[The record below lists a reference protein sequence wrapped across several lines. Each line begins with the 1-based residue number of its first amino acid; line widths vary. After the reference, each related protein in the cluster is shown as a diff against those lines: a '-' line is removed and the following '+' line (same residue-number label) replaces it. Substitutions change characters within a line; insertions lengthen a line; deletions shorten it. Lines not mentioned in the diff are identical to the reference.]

1 MKKLWRLLIPLL
13 LVAAAIGLWRSQQDG
28 GMSGGDGLKLYGN
41 VDMREV
47 GLAANASGRIVE
59 MPVREGEAVRQGQ
72 LLARLDGDRQ
82 QALAERAQAQV
93 EVAQAVLARMLA
105 GSRPEDISRAEA
117 ELAGA
122 RVHATD
128 AARTAE
134 RLQSLASQQLAS
146 RQQADN
152 AAALAQAAKQGENA
166 AALAARLARLGPRAE
181 DIDAAR
187 AGLKE
192 AQAQLALAAKE
203 LADTALHAPSDGIIR
218 NRILEPGDMAS
229 PQRPIYT
236 LAVTDPLWVRAYVS
250 EAELGRVHPGM
261 AASVATDSFPD
272 RRYRGWVG
280 YISPTAEFTPQSVQ
294 TEEMR
299 TQLVYQVRIFV
310 CNPQGELRLGMPA
323 SVHIP
328 LKQTPSPAG
337 NSDPCHAQE

>member
-1 MKKLWRLLIPLL
+1 MKKMLRLLIPLL
-13 LVAAAIGLWRSQQDG
+13 LVAAAAGLWRSQQDG
-28 GMSGGDGLKLYGN
+28 GISGDDSLKLYGN

-47 GLAANASGRIVE
+47 GLAANASGRIIE

-82 QALAERAQAQV
+82 QALTGRAQAQV

-117 ELAGA
+117 ELAAA
-122 RVHATD
+122 RAQATD

-134 RLQSLASQQLAS
+134 RLQSLSSQQLAS

-166 AALAARLARLGPRAE
+166 AAEAVKLARIGPRSE

-203 LADTALHAPSDGIIR
+203 LADTTLYAPSAGIIR

-250 EAELGRVHPGM
+250 EAELGRVQPGM
-261 AASVATDSFPD
+261 AASVATDSFPGKT
-272 RRYRGWVG
+272 YRGWVG

-294 TEEMR
+294 SEEMR

-328 LKQTPSPAG
+328 LRQTPPPAG